1 MNLIGTLL
9 AAYWWMIPIVIVG
22 AYLKTPSGKGFIG
35 EQIVNL
41 SAILMLDRSA
51 YHLISNVTLPTAA
64 GTTQIDHII
73 VSTFG
78 VFVIETKNYTGWIF
92 GRANQ
97 RMWTQKI
104 YRRSQQF
111 QNPLHQNYGHVRTLQ
126 DLLGLET
133 GVIHSLIVFVGNST
147 FKTEM
152 PENVTTTG
160 GYIRFIKSRTKPL
173 LSPEQVAEIVERIG
187 SGRLKASLKT
197 SREHVQHVRSI
208 VAAKTTRDAAPG
220 AALAAPIADVKRPC
234 PKCGAALVLLT
245 IKTGAKAGTQFWGC
259 GTFPSCRFMQTIE
272 ADTALAA
279 E

>member
-1 MNLIGTLL
+1 LNIIGTLL

-35 EQIVNL
+35 ELIVNL
-41 SAILMLDRSA
+41 SAKLMLDRSA
-51 YHLISNVTLPTAA
+51 YHLIRNVTLPTAA

-104 YRRSQQF
+104 YKRSQQF

-126 DLLGLET
+126 DLLGLES
-133 GVIHSLIVFVGNST
+133 GVIHSLIVFVGDST

-160 GYIRFIKSRTKPL
+160 GYIRFIKSRKQRL
-173 LSPEQVAEIVERIG
+173 LSPEQVAEIVQRIG

-197 SREHVQHVRSI
+197 SKEHVQHVKRI
-208 VAAKTTRDAAPG
+208 VAAKTTPGAAPG
-220 AALAAPIADVKRPC
+220 ATLAAPIAGTKRPC
-234 PKCGAALVLLT
+234 PKCGAALALLT
-245 IKTGAKAGTQFWGC
+245 MKTGANAGTRFWGC
-259 GTFPSCRFMQTIE
+259 GTFPSCRFMQTI
-272 ADTALAA
+272 AVDTALAA